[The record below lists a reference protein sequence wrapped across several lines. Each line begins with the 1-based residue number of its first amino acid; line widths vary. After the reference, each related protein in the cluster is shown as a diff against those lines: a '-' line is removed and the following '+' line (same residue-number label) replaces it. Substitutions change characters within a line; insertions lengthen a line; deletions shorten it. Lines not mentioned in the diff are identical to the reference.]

1 MIENLITENNRAGSI
16 GNIINSSAHIYSHLM
31 KFISVRPISKRWIN
45 TIKVQSG
52 QLAEI
57 TNVSYWRDVT
67 NNPSKL
73 EKIKRDAITEYEK
86 DGNKNAEVQFNI
98 VHNDLYDITKF
109 KDINILKNYMLDHL
123 DPIKDSEIVD
133 YINDELK

>member
-1 MIENLITENNRAGSI
+1 MIDKLITESNRAGSI
-16 GNIINSSAHIYSHLM
+16 SNIVNCSAHIYSHLM

-57 TNVSYWRDVT
+57 SNVSFWRDVT

-98 VHNDLYDITKF
+98 VHNDFYDITKF
-109 KDINILKNYMLDHL
+109 KDINILKNYMLNHL
-123 DPIKDSEIVD
+123 DPIKDVEIID
-133 YINDELK
+133 YINEEFK